1 MYPHSLR
8 RHQALGLLMLAS
20 LVAALCFPSSLQAA
34 PPGKQAPPEG
44 PDNNKTAQT
53 LAAQQGMEPQ
63 VVLQMLEAGI
73 PPEDISPA
81 LAGEWPAH
89 LQRLAE
95 RNARRQA
102 RAESAGAIPPEQ
114 ENPPT
119 SSAPTDEVQRLWL
132 AIETARSAG
141 QAPSVAALA
150 GKHTR

>member
-1 MYPHSLR
+1 MYPHPLR

-20 LVAALCFPSSLQAA
+20 LVAALCSPLSLQAA
-34 PPGKQAPPEG
+34 PPGKQALKEG

-81 LAGEWPAH
+81 LADEWPAH

-102 RAESAGAIPPEQ
+102 RAESAGAIPP
-114 ENPPT
+114 
-119 SSAPTDEVQRLWL
+119 R
-132 AIETARSAG
+132 AG
-141 QAPSVAALA
+141 ESPDVFCPN
-150 GKHTR
+150 R